1 MYLSGDNLKNFMNFL
16 AHIYLSGDEEDTL
29 LGNFIADMV
38 KGRQIDNFHQGIV
51 DGIMLHRKIDT
62 FTDTHPIVD
71 QSKNRLRNKYRLY
84 AGVVVDMFYDHYLAK
99 NWNDYSRYSLTR
111 FVKEAYHILLKNY
124 FLLPVRAKN
133 MLPYMVS
140 SNWLVNYASLDS
152 MEQIFEGMAMRT
164 PFKSG
169 MESAVD
175 DLRLYYGDFE
185 NEFRTFFPELV
196 DYVAKQGV
204 SHQHHYNGR

>member
-1 MYLSGDNLKNFMNFL
+1 MNFL
-16 AHIYLSGDEEDTL
+16 AHIYLSGENEDIL

-51 DGIMLHRKIDT
+51 DGILLHRKIDT

-84 AGVVVDMFYDHYLAK
+84 SGVVVDMFYDHYLARY
-99 NWNDYSRYSLTR
+99 WNEYSRYALTR
-111 FVKEAYHILLKNY
+111 FVKEAYNILLKNY

-133 MLPYMVS
+133 VLPYMVS
-140 SNWLVNYASLDS
+140 SNWLVNYADLDH
-152 MEQIFEGMAMRT
+152 MEKYFIGMSQRT

-169 MESAVD
+169 IENAVE
-175 DLRLYYGDFE
+175 DLKLHYDAFE
-185 NEFRTFFPELV
+185 DEFRTFFPELV
-196 DYVAKQGV
+196 SYVEMQGI
-204 SHQHHYNGR
+204 SHLHHKKIR

>member
-1 MYLSGDNLKNFMNFL
+1 MNFL
-16 AHIYLSGDEEDTL
+16 AHIYLSGDNEDIL

-51 DGIMLHRKIDT
+51 DGILLHRKIDT

-84 AGVVVDMFYDHYLAK
+84 AGVVVDMYYDHFLARY
-99 NWNDYSRYSLTR
+99 WSDFSRYSLTR
-111 FVKEAYHILLKNY
+111 FVKEAYHVLLKNY

-140 SNWLVNYASLDS
+140 SNWLVGYASLDTL
-152 MEQIFEGMAMRT
+152 QQLFEGMARRT

-169 MESAVD
+169 MENAVE
-175 DLRLYYGDFE
+175 DLKENYDAFE

-196 DYVAKQGV
+196 AYVEMQGV
-204 SHQHHYNGR
+204 SHDHHYNGR

>member
-1 MYLSGDNLKNFMNFL
+1 MNFL

>member
-1 MYLSGDNLKNFMNFL
+1 MNFL
-16 AHIYLSGDEEDTL
+16 AHIYLSGENEDIL

-71 QSKNRLRNKYRLY
+71 QSKMRLRNKYRLY
-84 AGVVVDMFYDHYLAK
+84 AGVVVDMYYDHYLARY
-99 NWNDYSRYSLTR
+99 WNEYSRYALTR
-111 FVKEAYHILLKNY
+111 FVKEAYNILLKNY

-133 MLPYMVS
+133 VLPYMVS
-140 SNWLVNYASLDS
+140 SNWLVNYADLDH
-152 MEQIFEGMAMRT
+152 MEKYFIGMSQRT

-169 MESAVD
+169 IENAVE
-175 DLRLYYGDFE
+175 DLKLNYEAFE
-185 NEFRTFFPELV
+185 DEFRTFFPELLA
-196 DYVAKQGV
+196 YVEMQGI
-204 SHQHHYNGR
+204 SHLHHKKIR

>member
-1 MYLSGDNLKNFMNFL
+1 MNFL
-16 AHIYLSGDEEDTL
+16 AHIYLSGENEDIL

-71 QSKNRLRNKYRLY
+71 QSKMRLRNKYRLY
-84 AGVVVDMFYDHYLAK
+84 AGVVVDMYYDHYLARY
-99 NWNDYSRYSLTR
+99 WNEYSRYALTR
-111 FVKEAYHILLKNY
+111 FVKEAYNILLKNY

-133 MLPYMVS
+133 VLPYMVS
-140 SNWLVNYASLDS
+140 SNWLVNYADLDH
-152 MEQIFEGMAMRT
+152 MEKYFIGMSQRT

-169 MESAVD
+169 IENAVE
-175 DLRLYYGDFE
+175 DLKLNYEAFE
-185 NEFRTFFPELV
+185 DEFRTFFPELLA
-196 DYVAKQGV
+196 YVEMQGI
-204 SHQHHYNGR
+204 SHSHHYNSR

>member
-1 MYLSGDNLKNFMNFL
+1 MNFL
-16 AHIYLSGDEEDTL
+16 AHIYLSGDDEDIL

-71 QSKNRLRNKYRLY
+71 QSKMRLRNKYRLY
-84 AGVVVDMFYDHYLAK
+84 AGVVVDMYYDHFLAK
-99 NWNDYSRYSLTR
+99 NWNDYSQYSLTR
-111 FVKEAYHILLKNY
+111 FVKEAYHVLLKNY

-140 SNWLVNYASLDS
+140 SNWLLGYATLDNL
-152 MEQIFEGMAMRT
+152 QRFFEGMARRT

-169 MESAVD
+169 MENAVE
-175 DLRLYYGDFE
+175 DLKLHYEAFE
-185 NEFRTFFPELV
+185 NEFRTFFPELIA
-196 DYVAKQGV
+196 YVEKQGV
-204 SHQHHYNGR
+204 SHEHHYNNR

>member
-1 MYLSGDNLKNFMNFL
+1 MNFL
-16 AHIYLSGDEEDTL
+16 AHIYLSGENEDIL

-71 QSKNRLRNKYRLY
+71 QSKMRLRNKYRLY
-84 AGVVVDMFYDHYLAK
+84 AGVVVDMFYDHYLAR
-99 NWNDYSRYSLTR
+99 NWSEYSRYSLTR
-111 FVKEAYHILLKNY
+111 FVKEAYNILLKNY

-133 MLPYMVS
+133 VLPYMVS
-140 SNWLVNYASLDS
+140 SNWLVNYADLNRL
-152 MEQIFEGMAMRT
+152 QQHFEGLAKRT

-169 MESAVD
+169 MENAVE
-175 DLRLYYGDFE
+175 DLKLDYEAFE
-185 NEFRTFFPELV
+185 DEFRTFFPELV
-196 DYVAKQGV
+196 AYVEKQGI
-204 SHQHHYNGR
+204 SHQHHYNAK

>member
-1 MYLSGDNLKNFMNFL
+1 MNFL
-16 AHIYLSGDEEDTL
+16 AHIYLSGENEDIL

-99 NWNDYSRYSLTR
+99 NWSDYSRYSLTR
-111 FVKEAYHILLKNY
+111 FVKEAYHVLLKNY

-152 MEQIFEGMAMRT
+152 MEQLFEGMARRT

-169 MESAVD
+169 MENAVD

-196 DYVAKQGV
+196 DYVAKQGI

>member
-1 MYLSGDNLKNFMNFL
+1 MNFL
-16 AHIYLSGDEEDTL
+16 AHIYLSGNEEDTL

-84 AGVVVDMFYDHYLAK
+84 AGVVVDMFYDHYLARY
-99 NWNDYSRYSLTR
+99 WTDYSRYSLTR
-111 FVKEAYHILLKNY
+111 FVKEAYHVLLKNY

-140 SNWLVNYASLDS
+140 SNWLLNYASLES

-169 MESAVD
+169 MENAVD

-196 DYVAKQGV
+196 DYVSKQGV
-204 SHQHHYNGR
+204 SHTHHYNGR